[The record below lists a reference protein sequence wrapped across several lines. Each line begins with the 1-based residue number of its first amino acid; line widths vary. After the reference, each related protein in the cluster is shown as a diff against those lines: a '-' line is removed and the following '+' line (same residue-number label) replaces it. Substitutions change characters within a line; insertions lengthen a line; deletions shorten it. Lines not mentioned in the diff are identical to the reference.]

1 LLFWRGNL
9 CPGLIQVYGLAPWPV
24 TKRERFVDCCQL
36 KHRRIATN
44 VSWIAGIAVSRRRP
58 AGGHRRIRI
67 ECDWCMAQIFAIKL
81 WAAPKAPLRTKP
93 PVLPYTSFTGPFT
106 VPMALPVSIVD
117 RGEHPPRSA
126 LRTSLNAGQNN
137 PSHHSV
143 PARASDTVTPVPP
156 PPPHGR
162 VWNTLRISLRRPSRG
177 YARQG

>member
-1 LLFWRGNL
+1 M
-9 CPGLIQVYGLAPWPV
+9 V
-24 TKRERFVDCCQL
+24 
-36 KHRRIATN
+36 
-44 VSWIAGIAVSRRRP
+44 GIAVSRRRP
-58 AGGHRRIRI
+58 AGHVVSLAGQIRFLQACGNFTGKLRPASDRQNRPLSRVKGGKGI
-67 ECDWCMAQIFAIKL
+67 EPAV
-81 WAAPKAPLRTKP
+81 LR
-93 PVLPYTSFTGPFT
+93 YTSFTGPFT